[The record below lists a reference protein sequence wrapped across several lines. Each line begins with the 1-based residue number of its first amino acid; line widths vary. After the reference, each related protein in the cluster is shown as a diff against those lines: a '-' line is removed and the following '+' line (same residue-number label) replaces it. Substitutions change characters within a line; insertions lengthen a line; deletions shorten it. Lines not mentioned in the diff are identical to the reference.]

1 MDWNERKNKMTE
13 FDLRRSQLVSPSG
26 VGAVVT
32 AVNGISG
39 VIAGL
44 DHWYGSAV
52 GGVVSFEDF
61 ELVGEW
67 RLIKDLGIPRFLRP
81 PDYRDPERYLIDEG
95 RPNLGMQVPALRF
108 PLWSFCEYCREME
121 LISSTQS
128 GLRNCKNCQKKR
140 EAKAKDAPGYLPRLT
155 QVAFMAMCEDG
166 HMQDFPFMEWVHRD
180 PNFDTHAP
188 GHTLKLTVTGG
199 YAIDAQTVSCSCKE
213 SMKRTLGQIL
223 NSIPG
228 KAGDVGP
235 RDTYLS
241 RNLSGEDGGEA
252 YRCRGIRAWLGED
265 PWNSDPDFRGVGCGK
280 PIHGGL
286 VSATNA
292 YFPNTVSAL
301 FIPENQTSGIA
312 EGLIDLL
319 NADGRIVTYLDM
331 CKVMDASPTYNRLVQ
346 MNLHLALVQYTETQI
361 VAAMEYLVGVTSEDE
376 SGSKE
381 ATDFRFEEQKLLSKG
396 VQSEFLRSVPARLG
410 DYKSPSMNKFSE
422 ISLVDRLKETRV
434 FTGFSRVVRKIEDD
448 SDFSNML
455 FKKVPPANE
464 KWLPAYS
471 VLGEGIY
478 LSLDPTAIRN
488 WSMSESVQKRYEP
501 LRETTQYLNKFGGL
515 EAKSLL
521 PRFVLLHTLAH
532 ILINQLVFDC
542 GYSAAALRER
552 IYCFDH
558 SEEVSGILI
567 YTAAGDSD
575 GTMGGLVRMGKPDR
589 FDEAI
594 ETAVENARW
603 CSTDPVCI
611 EVPATN
617 FGGRSANLAACHNC
631 ALLPETSCEQY
642 NSFLDRASIV
652 GTVDDNAVG
661 FFNL

>member
-1 MDWNERKNKMTE
+1 MAD

-39 VIAGL
+39 IIAGL
-44 DHWYGSAV
+44 DHWYDTAV
-52 GGVVSFEDF
+52 GGVVSLADF

-67 RLIKDLGIPRFLRP
+67 RLIKELGIPRFLRP
-81 PDYRDPERYLIDEG
+81 PDYREPERYLIDSG

-108 PLWSFCEYCREME
+108 PLWSYCEYCREME
-121 LISSTQS
+121 LISSTQT
-128 GLRNCKNCQKKR
+128 GLRNCKNCKKKR
-140 EAKAKDAPGYLPRLT
+140 DDKAKDAPGYLPRLT

-166 HMQDFPFMEWVHRD
+166 HIQDFPFMEWVHRD
-180 PNFDTHAP
+180 PHFKPSP

-199 YAIDAQTVSCSCKE
+199 YAIDAQTVSCSCDPSK
-213 SMKRTLGQIL
+213 KRTLGQIL

-241 RNLSGEDGGEA
+241 RNLSGEAGGET
-252 YRCRGIRAWLGED
+252 YRCLGVRAWLGED
-265 PWNSDPDFRGVGCGK
+265 PWNSDPEFRGVGCGK

-292 YFPNTVSAL
+292 YFPKTVSAL
-301 FIPENQTSGIA
+301 FIPENQTNGIA
-312 EGLIDLL
+312 EGLLDLL
-319 NADGRIVTYLDM
+319 KADGRILTYLETCKDM
-331 CKVMDASPTYNRLVQ
+331 GASPTYDFLVKK
-346 MNLHLALVQYTETQI
+346 NLHLALVQYTQEQI
-361 VAAMEYLVGVTSEDE
+361 VAAMQHLVGTKSEDSS
-376 SGSKE
+376 SGNDASN
-381 ATDFRFEEQKLLSKG
+381 FRLEEQVLLSKG
-396 VQSEFLRSVPARLG
+396 VQSEFLRSVPGNLSN
-410 DYKSPSMNKFSE
+410 YKSQSMSKFSE

-434 FTGFSRVVRKIEDD
+434 FTGFSRVDRKVEDD
-448 SDFSNML
+448 SDFSDML
-455 FKKVPPANE
+455 FKKVPPPNE

-478 LSLDPTAIRN
+478 LSLNPIAVKN
-488 WSMSESVQKRYEP
+488 WSMSDEVQKRYEP
-501 LRETTQYLNKFGGL
+501 LRDTNQYLNKFGGL
-515 EAKSLL
+515 EQKSLL
-521 PRFVLLHTLAH
+521 PRFVLLHTLSH

-552 IYCFDH
+552 IYCFDQPD
-558 SEEVSGILI
+558 EVSGILI

-594 ETAVENARW
+594 ETAIENARW

-631 ALLPETSCEQY
+631 TLLPETSCEQF
-642 NSFLDRASIV
+642 NTFLDRAAII
-652 GTVDDNAVG
+652 GTVDDDKVG
-661 FFNL
+661 FFNLW